1 MKKTISI
8 AQVVF
13 SLVLLLSAC
22 GSDET
27 SYTTVGGLEIV
38 DVTYSKGITD
48 GEPTTITDEF
58 YPTETVYLTVDI
70 HGRPESGVVSAEA
83 YWNEQF
89 ISSVDIDLADVNSG
103 VIMSVGENT
112 YASITL
118 TPSADWPIS
127 KNYKFLVSINGEK
140 LGEYPFTVVPPEDA
154 IPSVINAVSLSK
166 DVDENFN
173 PIDPT
178 TTFAAPEPVFLVANG
193 DFGRDTWFNIVWTV
207 SGDSLVDCN
216 TVIKADQDYPD
227 DGLYFSCAPDTGW
240 PAGEHNVTLYMNDE
254 LVGTYTFTVE

>member
-1 MKKTISI
+1 MKKNILIVFI
-8 AQVVF
+8 ALT
-13 SLVLLLSAC
+13 LVLLLSAC

-27 SYTTVGGLEIV
+27 TYTTVGGLEII
-38 DVTYSKGITD
+38 DVTYSKGLTD

-58 YPTETVYLTVDI
+58 YPTDVVYLTVDI
-70 HGRPESGVVSAEA
+70 HGRPDSGVVSAEA
-83 YWNEQF
+83 YWNDQF
-89 ISSVDIDLADVNSG
+89 ISSVDVDLSDANSG

-118 TPSADWPIS
+118 TPTTDWPIS
-127 KNYKFLVSINGEK
+127 KNYTFLVSINGEK
-140 LGEYPFTVVPPEDA
+140 LGEYPFTVVPPADA
-154 IPSVINAVSLSK
+154 IPSVIDAVALSK

-173 PIDPT
+173 PINPT
-178 TTFAAPEPVFLVANG
+178 TTFATMDPVFLVANG
-193 DFGRDTWFNIVWTV
+193 DFGKDTWFNILWTV

-254 LVGTYTFTVE
+254 LIGTYIFTVE

>member
-1 MKKTISI
+1 MKKNISI
-8 AQVVF
+8 VF
-13 SLVLLLSAC
+13 IALSLALLLSAC

-27 SYTTVGGLEIV
+27 TYTTVGGLEII
-38 DVTYSKGITD
+38 DVTYSKGLTD

-58 YPTETVYLTVDI
+58 YPTDVVYLTVDI
-70 HGRPESGVVSAEA
+70 HGRPDSGVVSAEA
-83 YWNEQF
+83 YWNDQF
-89 ISSVDIDLADVNSG
+89 ISSVDVDLADVNSG
-103 VIMSVGENT
+103 VVMSVGEDT

-118 TPSADWPIS
+118 TPSSDWPIS

-140 LGEYPFTVVPPEDA
+140 LGEYPFTVVPPADA
-154 IPSVINAVSLSK
+154 IPSVIDAVALSK

-173 PIDPT
+173 PVNPT
-178 TTFAAPEPVFLVANG
+178 TTFAATDPVFLVANG
-193 DFGRDTWFNIVWTV
+193 DFGRDTWFNIMWTV

-254 LVGTYTFTVE
+254 LIGTYPFTVE